1 MQYPISQMSKAWQ
14 GKNLGKV
21 SHQHTLQSME
31 EVADPDAQQTR
42 SPKIKPAPHAS
53 LLLSVSIRFRPW

>member
-1 MQYPISQMSKAWQ
+1 MQYPISQLSKAWQ
-14 GKNLGKV
+14 SKMGKV
-21 SHQHTLQSME
+21 SLQHTLQSME

-42 SPKIKPAPHAS
+42 SPKIKPSLHAS